1 MRRKYEDGL
10 KNAVTIFVI
19 MAVMVLILTGI
30 AIEIA
35 DSDNSVHVKN
45 FLQDTC
51 QADSIVSL
59 NRDSLSAFMSVIIE
73 ANQTLVKD
81 PRDCHWLLLTEI
93 FEPGYIHK
101 SDNKIVYE
109 RPTKE
114 SVLIWIPTS
123 SEIFDTIQIGSNIP
137 RQDFYIGN
145 NLYNG
150 DLEHIK
156 IRVAGKEDRG
166 F

>member
-1 MRRKYEDGL
+1 MTVLG
-10 KNAVTIFVI
+10 TISLI
-19 MAVMVLILTGI
+19 VLIILTLTGM
-30 AIEIA
+30 AIGIIVDDDSHYEI
-35 DSDNSVHVKN
+35 HMKN
-45 FLQDTC
+45 LMQDTQ

-59 NRDSLSAFMSVIIE
+59 NRDSISAFMSVIIE
-73 ANQTLVKD
+73 ANQTLVRN
-81 PRDCHWLLLTEI
+81 PEDCHWLLLTEI
-93 FEPGYIHK
+93 FEPGYIHR
-101 SDNKIVYE
+101 SDNKIEYE
-109 RPTKE
+109 KPTKE

-123 SEIFDTIQIGSNIP
+123 YEIFDTIQVGYSIP
-137 RQDFYIGN
+137 RNDFYIGN